1 MQRVV
6 TLDHCGM
13 QVPVSPF
20 DNALAVD
27 QMEVAYSSL
36 LAREVPNNDLAVRPQ
51 AVSAFA
57 KDGREH
63 PRIITSVL
71 VPSSLSSYPPTRPI
85 LIGLVVTTQLYCQSS
100 GH

>member
-1 MQRVV
+1 
-6 TLDHCGM
+6 M

-36 LAREVPNNDLAVRPQ
+36 LAREVANSDPAVRPQ

-63 PRIITSVL
+63 PRIITSVFP
-71 VPSSLSSYPPTRPI
+71 PS
-85 LIGLVVTTQLYCQSS
+85 V
-100 GH
+100 

>member
-1 MQRVV
+1 MR
-6 TLDHCGM
+6 LDQCWI

-36 LAREVPNNDLAVRPQ
+36 LAREVANGDPAVRPH

-63 PRIITSVL
+63 PRIITSVFF
-71 VPSSLSSYPPTRPI
+71 PSLSSPAN
-85 LIGLVVTTQLYCQSS
+85 
-100 GH
+100 

>member
-1 MQRVV
+1 M
-6 TLDHCGM
+6 
-13 QVPVSPF
+13 SPF

-36 LAREVPNNDLAVRPQ
+36 LAREVATGDPAERSQ

-63 PRIITSVL
+63 PRIITSV
-71 VPSSLSSYPPTRPI
+71 
-85 LIGLVVTTQLYCQSS
+85 
-100 GH
+100 

>member
-1 MQRVV
+1 MRLDQR
-6 TLDHCGM
+6 CI

-36 LAREVPNNDLAVRPQ
+36 LAREVAHGDPAVRPH

-57 KDGREH
+57 KDGKEH
-63 PRIITSVL
+63 PRIITL
-71 VPSSLSSYPPTRPI
+71 VSSTSLSSP
-85 LIGLVVTTQLYCQSS
+85 VN
-100 GH
+100 